1 MRTELIFDLHFH
13 WLLAPRGPPVSRTRD
28 RNTMAFG
35 LCWRSSMVPLT
46 ALGSAVCPNQARS
59 SSHGLLFLYSG
70 HLPPQPAL
78 PTWWC
83 SASELRLVA
92 LSTPYLH
99 DAPLHHLDTCRQAH
113 RRSSV
118 SCVSYKTS
126 SNATCAF
133 FGVSFCTMPVLPL
146 YEPATKPEPEPPRA
160 ARPAPAQTP
169 VRPRP
174 VMRTVPLPRPPLL
187 LGLST
192 TLSVSGCSWRAASG
206 LSEERM
212 HSSVTLR
219 WSQNKCR
226 ATRYYMQILCTG
238 SRRLHHFQRVQ
249 EGQGRGEHRSDSMR
263 LNGILLQ
270 RPSASLNSSC
280 SAGSRSRQAVH
291 SSGSGP
297 SPRARARARE
307 PEPEPAHQVS
317 VPSAF
322 TQATVMRR
330 PYCAPTGVLRAEAGS
345 WDAHALVVDSL
356 VCS

>member
-1 MRTELIFDLHFH
+1 ME
-13 WLLAPRGPPVSRTRD
+13 
-28 RNTMAFG
+28 
-35 LCWRSSMVPLT
+35 
-46 ALGSAVCPNQARS
+46 
-59 SSHGLLFLYSG
+59 
-70 HLPPQPAL
+70 
-78 PTWWC
+78 TWCWC
-83 SASELRLVA
+83 SNGVH
-92 LSTPYLH
+92 T
-99 DAPLHHLDTCRQAH
+99 QG
-113 RRSSV
+113 RR
-118 SCVSYKTS
+118 
-126 SNATCAF
+126 A
-133 FGVSFCTMPVLPL
+133 
-146 YEPATKPEPEPPRA
+146 
-160 ARPAPAQTP
+160 
-169 VRPRP
+169 
-174 VMRTVPLPRPPLL
+174 LPRPPLL

-317 VPSAF
+317 VPSTF